1 MNTLFSPFQLG
12 PYALS
17 HRVVMAPLTRMR
29 AGHGEVP
36 TTLMATY
43 YSQRAT
49 PGGLLI
55 SEATPVSPRGFGYAH
70 TPGVFTREQVAGWRL
85 VTDAVHARGGYIFL
99 QLWHVGRQS
108 HQDLQPGGA
117 LPVAPSAI
125 MAIGEAYTDT
135 GPKAHPVP
143 RALELAE
150 IAGVVAEFR
159 QGAAYALA
167 AGFDGVEIHGAN
179 GYLPDQFLQDGSN
192 TRTDRY
198 GGVIENRAR
207 FLLEIVEAV
216 RAVWGGDR
224 VGVRLSPEG
233 GYGSMSDSDPAA
245 TFGYVA
251 DALNAYE
258 LAYLHLVEPRVRGN
272 DTVDAEAEP
281 VATRELRRIYK
292 GPIIAAGGFDR
303 ASAEAIV
310 TAGDADLVAFGRRFI
325 SNPDLVERLRN
336 DQTLNAYDRST
347 FYGGDWRGYT
357 DYPRYL
363 SRAAAAAAA
372 A

>member
-1 MNTLFSPFQLG
+1 MTTLFSPFQLG
-12 PYALS
+12 PYALA

-29 AGHGEVP
+29 AGPGEVP
-36 TTLMATY
+36 SSLMTTY

-55 SEATPVSPRGFGYAH
+55 SEATSVSPHGFGYAH
-70 TPGVFTREQVAGWRL
+70 TPGIFTREQIAGWRP

-108 HQDLQPGGA
+108 HPDLQPGGV
-117 LPVAPSAI
+117 LPVSSSAI
-125 MAIGEAYTDT
+125 QAIGASATDG
-135 GPKAHPVP
+135 GPRTYPAP

-167 AGFDGVEIHGAN
+167 AGFDGVEVHGAN

-192 TRTDRY
+192 TRTDIY
-198 GGVIENRAR
+198 GGSVENRAR

-216 RAVWGGDR
+216 SAVWGGDR
-224 VGVRLSPEG
+224 VGVRLSPG
-233 GYGSMSDSDPAA
+233 SGYGTMSDSDPAA
-245 TFGYVA
+245 IFGYVA
-251 DALNAYE
+251 KALNAYG
-258 LAYLHLVEPRVRGN
+258 LAYLHLVEPRVSGN
-272 DTVDAEAEP
+272 DTIDATAEP
-281 VATRELRRIYK
+281 VATRSLRRVYK
-292 GPIIAAGGFDR
+292 GPIIAAGGFNL

-310 TAGDADLVAFGRRFI
+310 TAGDADLVAFGRHFI

-336 DQTLNAYDRST
+336 DKALSAYDRSS

-357 DYPRYL
+357 DYPRHL
-363 SRAAAAAAA
+363 TEAAA
-372 A
+372 